1 MTLQALHTQGRS
13 WLSWGSQK
21 ADEAKRTAQTDY
33 ERAKGAAKRD
43 ISAAVGSVSGL
54 RAEIQ
59 VNGSKP

>member
-1 MTLQALHTQGRS
+1 MTLVALHTQGRS

-43 ISAAVGSVSGL
+43 IDASVGSVSGHH
-54 RAEIQ
+54 AEMQ
-59 VNGSKP
+59 VNGSEP